1 MIILNYWW
9 QLLVAGLGVY
19 LICNINFAVIF
30 SKKIK
35 HQDIRQFGSGNPGTT
50 NVVRTFGLKM
60 GALTFTCDLTKGVIA
75 ALIGRYLFFAFTGNL
90 SLSIFAGFFLALCA
104 VLGHMYPV
112 FLKFKGGKGVA
123 TSLGAM
129 LVLNPVL
136 TLICLAFAVL
146 IIFLTDKMSIF
157 ALLNITAQF
166 IYTAIYALTNSALTA
181 DGVAIPVTV
190 TIGIIWLVIVIA
202 HRGNIKRLLTGTE
215 NNSGVRA
222 GLFSKRKTEKEK
234 TEEDKTERIEKL
246 TEQKIEK
253 VSENIE

>member
-1 MIILNYWW
+1 MIILTYWW
-9 QLLVAGLGVY
+9 QLLIAGLCVY

-35 HQDIRQFGSGNPGTT
+35 HQDIRQYGSGNPGTT

-60 GALTFTCDLTKGVIA
+60 GALTFTCDLTKGIVA
-75 ALIGRYLFFAFTGNL
+75 ALIGRYLFLAFTGNL
-90 SLSIFAGFFLALCA
+90 SLGVFAGFFLALCA

-123 TSLGAM
+123 TSLGAL
-129 LVLNPVL
+129 LVLNPIM

-166 IYTAIYALTNSALTA
+166 VYTAIVSLTNSALTA
-181 DGVAIPVTV
+181 DGVAIPITV
-190 TIGIIWLVIVIA
+190 TIGIIWFIIVIA
-202 HRGNIKRLLTGTE
+202 HRANIKRLLTGTE

-222 GLFSKRKTEKEK
+222 GLLAKRKTKQETDSNNTEPEK
-234 TEEDKTERIEKL
+234 TE
-246 TEQKIEK
+246 QKQEK
-253 VSENIE
+253 VTNNIE

>member
-1 MIILNYWW
+1 MIILTYWW
-9 QLLVAGLGVY
+9 QLLIAGLCVY

-35 HQDIRQFGSGNPGTT
+35 HQDIRQYGSGNPGTT

-60 GALTFTCDLTKGVIA
+60 GALTFTCDLTKGIVA

-90 SLSIFAGFFLALCA
+90 SLSVFAGFFLALCA

-123 TSLGAM
+123 TSLGAL
-129 LVLNPVL
+129 LVLNPIM

-166 IYTAIYALTNSALTA
+166 VYTAIVSLTNSALTA
-181 DGVAIPVTV
+181 DGVAIPIMV
-190 TIGIIWLVIVIA
+190 TIGIIWFIIVFA
-202 HRGNIKRLLTGTE
+202 HRANIKRLLTGTE

-222 GLFSKRKTEKEK
+222 GLLTKRKAKEEDPNNTRPEK
-234 TEEDKTERIEKL
+234 TEQKQEKI
-246 TEQKIEK
+246 TN
-253 VSENIE
+253 NID

>member
-1 MIILNYWW
+1 MIILTYWW
-9 QLLVAGLGVY
+9 QLLIAGLCVY

-35 HQDIRQFGSGNPGTT
+35 HQDIRQYGSGNPGTT

-60 GALTFTCDLTKGVIA
+60 GALTFTCDLTKGIVA

-90 SLSIFAGFFLALCA
+90 SLSVFAGFFLALCA

-123 TSLGAM
+123 TSLGAL
-129 LVLNPVL
+129 LVLNPIM

-166 IYTAIYALTNSALTA
+166 VYTAIVSLTNSALTA
-181 DGVAIPVTV
+181 DGVAIPIMV
-190 TIGIIWLVIVIA
+190 TIGIIWFIIVFA
-202 HRGNIKRLLTGTE
+202 HRANIKRLLTGTE

-222 GLFSKRKTEKEK
+222 GLLTKRKAKEEDPNNTKPEK
-234 TEEDKTERIEKL
+234 TEQKQEKI
-246 TEQKIEK
+246 TN
-253 VSENIE
+253 NID